1 MKKNIIFLLIISF
14 ILSVSVVRANNDK
27 VIIEKID
34 RIEKS
39 DDVLVKDPVINGYRI
54 DFDIKFKNVGDF
66 VKYRIIVNNKDSED
80 YTLSPSDRSDNNYI
94 SYEYL
99 YEDNNKV
106 IVSGARKA
114 LIVVITYNKE
124 IPDNLF
130 KDGVYSDTHST
141 SLSFYNNRLPE
152 EEMKRIENPK
162 TGTASVLLIM
172 LTILLSFMI
181 SLVLSNRKVK
191 RYLNIFILFIM
202 LLSPIMVYAISNLF
216 ITINSKVEVVQAS
229 KKVCFY
235 NVVQNEYYEEDVI
248 QGESPSEF
256 ITRVTS
262 TKGVISFYNKEIVDC
277 FRNNYS
283 KGDINVCLELLNNY
297 NHDLDDSIIKTKEEG
312 CYIFSNSR

>member
-14 ILSVSVVRANNDK
+14 ILSIGIVRAENDK

-39 DDVLVKDPVINGYRI
+39 DDVIVKDPVINGYRI
-54 DFDIKFKNVGDF
+54 DFDIKFKNVGDY
-66 VKYRIIVNNKDSED
+66 VKYKIIVNNKDSED

-106 IVSGARKA
+106 IVSGSRKA

-130 KDGVYSDTHST
+130 KDGVYNDTHST

-191 RYLNIFILFIM
+191 RYLNIFILFLL
-202 LLSPIMVYAISNLF
+202 LLSPLMVYAISNLF

-235 NVVQNEYYEEDVI
+235 NGDYYYEEDVV

-256 ITRVTS
+256 IARVTS
-262 TKGVISFYNKEIVDC
+262 TKDVISFYNKEIIDC

-283 KGDINVCLELLNNY
+283 KGDTNVCLELLNNY
-297 NHDLDDSIIKTKEEG
+297 NTNLDDSIIKTKEEG
-312 CYIFSNSR
+312 CYYILAKK

>member
-39 DDVLVKDPVINGYRI
+39 DDVIVKDPVINGYRI

-152 EEMKRIENPK
+152 EQIDNPK
-162 TGTASVLLIM
+162 TSTASILLIIM
-172 LTILLSFMI
+172 AVALSFIIILL
-181 SLVLSNRKVK
+181 KK
-191 RYLNIFILFIM
+191 
-202 LLSPIMVYAISNLF
+202 NLM
-216 ITINSKVEVVQAS
+216 
-229 KKVCFY
+229 
-235 NVVQNEYYEEDVI
+235 
-248 QGESPSEF
+248 QGEGFEPS
-256 ITRVTS
+256 S
-262 TKGVISFYNKEIVDC
+262 TEYK
-277 FRNNYS
+277 
-283 KGDINVCLELLNNY
+283 
-297 NHDLDDSIIKTKEEG
+297 
-312 CYIFSNSR
+312 

>member
-66 VKYRIIVNNKDSED
+66 VKYKIIVNNKDSED
-80 YTLSPSDRSDNNYI
+80 YSLSPSDRSDNNYI

-106 IVSGARKA
+106 IVSGSRKA

-130 KDGVYSDTHST
+130 KDGVYNDTHST

-162 TGTASVLLIM
+162 TGTASVLLII

-216 ITINSKVEVVQAS
+216 ITINSKVEVVQTS

-235 NVVQNEYYEEDVI
+235 NNSEDNYYEEDVI

-262 TKGVISFYNKEIVDC
+262 TKDVISFYNKEIVDC

-283 KGDINVCLELLNNY
+283 KGDINVCLDLLNNY
-297 NHDLDDSIIKTKEEG
+297 NYDLDDSIIKTKEEG
-312 CYIFSNSR
+312 CYYFLVEN